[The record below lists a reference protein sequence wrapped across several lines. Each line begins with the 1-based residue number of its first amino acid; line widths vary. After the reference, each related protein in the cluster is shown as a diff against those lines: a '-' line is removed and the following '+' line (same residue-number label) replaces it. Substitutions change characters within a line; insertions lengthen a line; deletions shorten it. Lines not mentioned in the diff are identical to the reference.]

1 MSWSQDSSVP
11 VRVRPSAV
19 MTRTFSIGSEVRKAH
34 HLGEIKL
41 TTDVVVE
48 GHY

>member
-11 VRVRPSAV
+11 VSVRPSAV

-34 HLGEIKL
+34 HLGKIKL
-41 TTDVVVE
+41 TIDVVVE
-48 GHY
+48 GHD